1 MNPVFSQ
8 LKGRLVVSC
17 QAEPPSPFDSP
28 ERVADFARCAEMGG
42 AAGIRT
48 CGIEKTRAVLA
59 ATALPVI
66 ALTKGRF
73 PDGTVCI
80 TGNRPDV
87 DALVSLGAHIVAVDG
102 TFRLREG
109 GITGPEYISMLRKR
123 HPSQLLMADI
133 ATLEEARAC
142 LAAGV
147 DCVSTTLA
155 GYTPETLSE
164 AEAGPS
170 LALLQ
175 RCAEELT
182 CPVFAEG
189 RYNTPAEA
197 AEAIRKGA
205 FAVVVGSAITRPQVI
220 TSWFVKSLQHV

>member
-1 MNPVFSQ
+1 MNPVFAA

-28 ERVADFARCAEMGG
+28 ERVADFARCAELGG

-59 ATALPVI
+59 ATSLPVI

-80 TGNRPDV
+80 TGKEEDV
-87 DALVSLGAHIVAVDG
+87 AALVALGAHIIAVDG
-102 TFRLREG
+102 TFRLRG
-109 GITGPEYISMLRKR
+109 DGITGPQYIAALRDR
-123 HPSQLLMADI
+123 FPHQLLMADI
-133 ATLEEARAC
+133 STLEEAVAC
-142 LAAGV
+142 EASGA

-155 GYTPETLSE
+155 GYTPGTIAE
-164 AEAGPS
+164 AEGGPS
-170 LALLQ
+170 LPLLRECVAAL
-175 RCAEELT
+175 R

-189 RYNTPAEA
+189 RYNTPADA
-197 AEAIRKGA
+197 AEGVRSGA

-220 TSWFVKSLQHV
+220 TSWFVNALQNV